1 MVNYQ
6 ASMTSYK
13 DRPAVIAAVWDVTES
28 LQQYTK
34 LIQAG
39 KMATLGEM
47 ATGIA
52 HELNQPLNVI
62 KIGCDY
68 LVKKS
73 ARDKSL
79 TFEEIVAATDEIG
92 ASITRAQK

>member
-1 MVNYQ
+1 MVNFQARISRYQ
-6 ASMTSYK
+6 N
-13 DRPAVIAAVWDVTES
+13 RPAIIAAVWDVTER
-28 LQQYTK
+28 LQKHAK

-62 KIGCDY
+62 M
-68 LVKKS
+68 L
-73 ARDKSL
+73 
-79 TFEEIVAATDEIG
+79 
-92 ASITRAQK
+92 